1 MGMLAKTFS
10 FWTWHPAWVS
20 GAVFLLLSLSP
31 PALPQ
36 TAENDL
42 TKMNIED
49 LMNVEVTSVSR
60 HQQSLSQTAAAV
72 FVITEEDILRSSAA
86 NIPELLRMVPGV
98 QVAQISASSWAISVR
113 GFNGRFSEKVL
124 VMVDGRTVYVPSFGG
139 VFYEVVDVP
148 LEQIARIEVIRGP
161 GGSVWGANA
170 VNGVINILTKKAS
183 ATPGTTLVAGGG
195 STDRG
200 FGLLQEGGKLRSIG
214 DFRVFAH
221 YSTEG
226 SLHEQDGPLEGD
238 GWHILHGGFRS
249 DSQISSKDTLSVQGN
264 IYSGR
269 EGGSGQRIA
278 SFTQPPSPNVLTEV
292 NISGGSFQTSWNHR
306 YSGRSDT
313 TLMVSYQRSARS
325 DIIDERRGI
334 LDFDFQHNLSIG
346 ERHQFVWGFDYR
358 YSSAQTEGSFAYSL
372 IPPDRDTNLYS
383 GFLQDQIA
391 LVADRLSLT
400 LGAKLEHHYYSGF
413 GVMPSARIAWTP
425 STKSTY
431 WAAVSRALR
440 SPSDLDDGM
449 RVISAVFPGPGGM
462 PVAVLN
468 IGNPRLQNESLLAYE
483 AGYRTLLRKNL
494 SIDLATF
501 YHSYDKLQ
509 TWEPSAPFLEDTPLP
524 PHMVIPYIA
533 ENTMHGE
540 AHGLE
545 FFANWQMLPRWTLSP
560 GYAFERLHLHL
571 DPGSQDTSTIPFIG
585 GSTPV
590 HSAQLRSHVALPR
603 RFCWDT
609 SVYFVDR
616 LVSPVIASYTRL
628 DSGLTWQRKEHLT
641 LSIFGQNLLQDHHLE
656 FQDLTQT
663 LNSSLMKR
671 SAYAKITW
679 HF

>member
-20 GAVFLLLSLSP
+20 GAVFLLLALSP

-36 TAENDL
+36 APESDL
-42 TKMNIED
+42 TKMSIED
-49 LMNVEVTSVSR
+49 LMKVEVTSVSR
-60 HQQSLSQTAAAV
+60 REQSLSQTAAAV
-72 FVITEEDILRSSAA
+72 FVITEEEILHSGAR
-86 NIPELLRMVPGV
+86 NVPELLRMVPGV
-98 QVAQISASSWAISVR
+98 QVAQISASSWAVSIR
-113 GFNGRFSEKVL
+113 GFNNRFSNKVL
-124 VMVDGRTVYVPSFGG
+124 VMVDGRTVYVPSFAG
-139 VFYEVVDVP
+139 VFYEALDVP

-161 GGSVWGANA
+161 GGSIWGTNA
-170 VNGVINILTKKAS
+170 VNGVINIITKKAS
-183 ATPGTTLVAGGG
+183 ATRGSTLVAGGG

-214 DFRVFAH
+214 DFRVFAN

-226 SLHEQDGPLEGD
+226 SLHELTGPLEGD
-238 GWHILHGGFRS
+238 GWYILHGGFRS
-249 DSQISSKDTLSVQGN
+249 DSQISTKDSLSVQGDM
-264 IYSGR
+264 YSGR
-269 EGGSGQRIA
+269 EGGSAQLIT
-278 SFTQPPSPNVLTEV
+278 SFTQPPSPDVHTEV
-292 NISGGSFQTSWNHR
+292 NISGGSIQTSWNRR

-313 TLMVSYQRSARS
+313 TLMVSYQRYART
-325 DIIDERRGI
+325 DVIDERRGT

-346 ERHQFVWGFDYR
+346 ERHQFVWGFGYR

-391 LVADRLSLT
+391 LVADRLTLT
-400 LGAKLEHHYYSGF
+400 VGAKLEHHYYSAF

-431 WAAVSRALR
+431 WAAVSRALG

-468 IGNPRLQNESLLAYE
+468 IGNPRFQDESLLAYE

-494 SIDLATF
+494 SLDLATY

-545 FFANWQMLPRWTLSP
+545 LFANWQLLPRWTLSP

-571 DPGSQDTSTIPFIG
+571 DPGSQDITTIPFIG
-585 GSTPV
+585 GSTPA
-590 HSAQLRSHVALPR
+590 HSAQLRSHVELPR
-603 RFCWDT
+603 HVSWDT
-609 SVYFVDR
+609 SAYFVDR
-616 LVSPVIASYTRL
+616 LVDPPVASYTRL
-628 DSGLTWQRKEHLT
+628 DSGLTWQWKEHLS
-641 LSIFGQNLLQDHHLE
+641 LSLFGQNLLRDHHLE
-656 FQDLTQT
+656 FQDLTLT
-663 LNSSLMKR
+663 TNSSLMKR
-671 SAYAKITW
+671 SVYAKITW

>member
-1 MGMLAKTFS
+1 MLAVAFS
-10 FWTWHPAWVS
+10 FWTVRLGSVA
-20 GAVFLLLSLSP
+20 GLVFLFLSLSP
-31 PALPQ
+31 PAYPQ
-36 TAENDL
+36 APQSDL
-42 TKMNIED
+42 AQMNIEE

-60 HQQSLSQTAAAV
+60 HEQSLSQTAAAV
-72 FVITEEDILRSSAA
+72 FVITEEDILRSSAT
-86 NIPELLRMVPGV
+86 NVPELLRMVPGV
-98 QVAQISASSWAISVR
+98 QVAQISASSWAVSIR
-113 GFNGRFSEKVL
+113 GFNNRFSNKVL
-124 VMVDGRTVYVPSFGG
+124 VMVDGRTVYDPSFAG
-139 VFYEVVDVP
+139 VFYEALDVP

-161 GGSVWGANA
+161 GGSIWGTNA
-170 VNGVINILTKKAS
+170 VNGVINIITKKAS
-183 ATPGTTLVAGGG
+183 ATPGTTFVAGGG

-214 DFRVFAH
+214 EFRVFAN
-221 YSTEG
+221 YSTDG
-226 SLHEQDGPLEGD
+226 SLHEPDGPLEGD

-249 DSQISSKDTLSVQGN
+249 DSQISSKDTLSVQGD
-264 IYSGR
+264 IFSGR
-269 EGGSGQRIA
+269 EGGSGQSIT
-278 SFTQPPSPNVLTEV
+278 SFTQPPSPNIHSEV

-313 TLMVSYQRSARS
+313 ILMVSYQRSARS

-372 IPPDRDTNLYS
+372 IPPDRNTNLFS
-383 GFLQDQIA
+383 GFLQDQVA
-391 LVADRLSLT
+391 LVADRLTLT
-400 LGAKLEHHYYSGF
+400 VGAKLEHHYYSGF

-425 STKSTY
+425 NTKSTY

-440 SPSDLDDGM
+440 SPSDLDDGVS
-449 RVISAVFPGPGGM
+449 VINGVFPGPNDV
-462 PVAVLN
+462 PVAIYFL
-468 IGNPRLQNESLLAYE
+468 GNPRLQNESLLAYE

-494 SIDLATF
+494 SVDLAA
-501 YHSYDKLQ
+501 YYNSYDNLQ
-509 TWEPSAPFLEDTPLP
+509 TWEPSAPFLDNTPAPL
-524 PHMVIPYIA
+524 HLVMPYT
-533 ENTMHGE
+533 EQNMMHGE

-545 FFANWQMLPRWTLSP
+545 LFANWQMLPRWTLSP

-603 RFCWDT
+603 HLSWDT

-616 LVSPVIASYTRL
+616 LASPSIVSYTRL

-641 LSIFGQNLLQDHHLE
+641 LRIFGQNLLQDHHLE

>member
-1 MGMLAKTFS
+1 MLAKTFS
-10 FWTWHPAWVS
+10 FWTWHPALIS

-36 TAENDL
+36 TPESDL

-60 HQQSLSQTAAAV
+60 HQQPLSQTAAAV
-72 FVITEEDILRSSAA
+72 FVITEEDILRSGA
-86 NIPELLRMVPGV
+86 NNVPELLRMVPGV
-98 QVAQISASSWAISVR
+98 EVAQIDASSWAVSVR

-170 VNGVINILTKKAS
+170 VNGVINIITKKAS

-214 DFRVFAH
+214 DFRIFAK
-221 YSTEG
+221 YSTDG
-226 SLHEQDGPLEGD
+226 SLREPDGPLEGD

-269 EGGSGQRIA
+269 EGGSGQRIT
-278 SFTQPPSPNVLTEV
+278 SFTQPPSPNVPTEV

-313 TLMVSYQRSARS
+313 TLMVSYQRYART
-325 DIIDERRGI
+325 DVIDERRGT
-334 LDFDFQHNLSIG
+334 LDVDFQHNFSIG

-413 GVMPSARIAWTP
+413 GVMPSVRIAWTP
-425 STKSTY
+425 NTKSTY

-440 SPSDLDDGM
+440 SPSDLDDGL

-468 IGNPRLQNESLLAYE
+468 IGNPQLQNETLLAYE
-483 AGYRTLLRKNL
+483 AGYRILLRKNL
-494 SIDLATF
+494 SVDLAA
-501 YHSYDKLQ
+501 YYNSYDHLQ
-509 TWEPSAPFLEDTPLP
+509 TWEPSAPFLVDTPP
-524 PHMVIPYIA
+524 PLHLVMPYIE
-533 ENTMHGE
+533 ENLMHGE

-560 GYAFERLHLHL
+560 GYAFERVHVHL
-571 DPGSQDTSTIPFIG
+571 DPGSQDTQSIAYAG
-585 GSTPV
+585 EGTPV
-590 HSAQLRSHVALPR
+590 HSAQLRSHVELPR
-603 RFCWDT
+603 HVSWDT
-609 SVYFVDR
+609 SAYFVDR
-616 LVSPVIASYTRL
+616 LVDPPVASYTRL
-628 DSGLTWQRKEHLT
+628 DSGLTWQWKEHLS
-641 LSIFGQNLLQDHHLE
+641 LSLFGQNLLRDHHLE
-656 FQDLTQT
+656 FQDLTLT
-663 LNSSLMKR
+663 TNSSLMKR
-671 SAYAKITW
+671 SVYAKITW

>member
-1 MGMLAKTFS
+1 MLAKTFS
-10 FWTWHPAWVS
+10 FWDLRLGLLS
-20 GAVFLLLSLSP
+20 GVAFLLLALSP
-31 PALPQ
+31 PIHPQ
-36 TAENDL
+36 APQNDL
-42 TKMNIED
+42 AQMNIEE
-49 LMNVEVTSVSR
+49 LMKVEVTSVSR
-60 HQQSLSQTAAAV
+60 HEQSLSQTAAAV
-72 FVITEEDILRSSAA
+72 FVITEEDILRSSAT

-98 QVAQISASSWAISVR
+98 QVAQISASSWAVSIR
-113 GFNGRFSEKVL
+113 GFNNRFSNKVL
-124 VMVDGRTVYVPSFGG
+124 VMVDGRTVYDPSFAG
-139 VFYEVVDVP
+139 VFYEALDVP

-161 GGSVWGANA
+161 GGSVWGTNA

-226 SLHEQDGPLEGD
+226 SQHEPDGSLEGD

-249 DSQISSKDTLSVQGN
+249 DSQISLKDTLSVQGN
-264 IYSGR
+264 ISSGR
-269 EGGSGQRIA
+269 EGGSGQRIT
-278 SFTQPPSPNVLTEV
+278 SFTQPPSPNVHSEV

-325 DIIDERRGI
+325 DIINERRGI

-346 ERHQFVWGFDYR
+346 ERHQFVWGFAYR
-358 YSSAQTEGSFAYSL
+358 YSSVHTEGSFAYSL
-372 IPPDRDTNLYS
+372 TPPDRDTNLYS

-391 LVADRLSLT
+391 LLADRLTLT
-400 LGAKLEHHYYSGF
+400 VGAKLERHYYSGF

-425 STKSTY
+425 DTKSTY

-440 SPSDLDDGM
+440 SPSDLDNGV
-449 RVISAVFPGPGGM
+449 RVISAVFPGPGGL

-468 IGNPRLQNESLLAYE
+468 IGSPQLQNENLLGYE

-494 SIDLATF
+494 SIDLAA
-501 YHSYDKLQ
+501 YYNSYDHLQ
-509 TWEPSAPFLEDTPLP
+509 TWEPGAPFLDSNPAPL
-524 PHMVIPYIA
+524 HLVIPFT
-533 ENTMHGE
+533 EQNMMHGE

-545 FFANWQMLPRWTLSP
+545 LFANWQMLPRWTLSP

-571 DPGSQDTSTIPFIG
+571 GPGSHDITTIPFIG
-585 GSTPV
+585 GSTPT

-603 RFCWDT
+603 HFSWDT

-616 LVSPVIASYTRL
+616 LISPSVASYTRL
-628 DSGLTWQRKEHLT
+628 DSGLTWQWKEHLSLT
-641 LSIFGQNLLQDHHLE
+641 VSGQNLLKDHHLE
-656 FQDLTQT
+656 FQDLSAT